1 MDADTRNG
9 LLDGVTEL
17 VKLAIRAAESGHWDS
32 ALQQLDEAGA
42 AYDKIPP
49 VAEGAVGREPRY
61 LGLGAAI
68 AEGKGQIGLRAGKVE
83 AGMVSLEAALALRLA
98 EEDAGGTPP
107 PMAIPVSLVNL
118 TGAAHSLGKMD
129 DALRYNTKAIERLR
143 PLDAPPSRIFLAAA
157 LEARGNL
164 LSQRNDHA
172 GADAALTESAA
183 IARALAAEQTPSA
196 AQLLTEVL
204 VAHAR
209 AAGKAGDAGAAIRL
223 CGEAAEVSWE
233 RFEANPQGDREAIS
247 HFVAA
252 QMNLL
257 GFAEQAGR
265 FGEAEDAL
273 FKVLRLVGP
282 DVRVIGRGKAFYE
295 ALLAMDDA
303 KLEAG
308 NLPREEVIESYQQL
322 AQIAKAAAERA
333 RAAAGG

>member
-1 MDADTRNG
+1 MDAETRKVMLDT
-9 LLDGVTEL
+9 VTEL
-17 VKLAIRAAESGHWDS
+17 VKQAIRAAEAGHWDS
-32 ALQQLDEAGA
+32 ALQQLDEAGVA
-42 AYDKIPP
+42 FEAIPP
-49 VAEGAVGREPRY
+49 VAEGASGKDPRY

-68 AEGKGQIGLRAGKVE
+68 AEGKGQIGLRSGKVE
-83 AGMVSLEAALALRLA
+83 AGMVSLQAALELRLA
-98 EEDAGGTPP
+98 EEAAGGAPP

-118 TGAAHSLGKMD
+118 TGAAHSLGRVD
-129 DALRYNTKAIERLR
+129 EALAFNTRAIERLR
-143 PLDAPPSRIFLAAA
+143 PLDAAPSRIFLAAA

-164 LSQRNDHA
+164 LSQRADHA
-172 GADAALTESAA
+172 NAMAALVESAA
-183 IARALAAEQTPSA
+183 IAKALAAVKTPSA
-196 AQLLTEVL
+196 AQLLTEIL

-209 AAGKAGDAGAAIRL
+209 AAGRAGEVGEAIRL
-223 CGEAAEVSWE
+223 CGEAAEVSWD

-282 DVRVIGRGKAFYE
+282 DVRVIGRGKTFYE
-295 ALLAMDDA
+295 TLLAMDDA
-303 KLEAG
+303 RLEAG

-333 RAAAGG
+333 RPPA